1 MLSQEFKEEIKG
13 SVDRVGDAWHVLSGH
28 LAGYIFRASIGT
40 LTPEEAK
47 GVYTEYEEAKVWQKE
62 CQEERMR
69 RLYPTVFGEEGAK

>member
-1 MLSQEFKEEIKG
+1 MLKEDYKQAIKE
-13 SVDRVGDAWHVLSGH
+13 SVDSAGDAWHVLSGH

-47 GVYTEYEEAKVWQKE
+47 FVYAEYEEAKVWQKE

-69 RLYPTVFGEEGAK
+69 RLYPTAFGEDGAK